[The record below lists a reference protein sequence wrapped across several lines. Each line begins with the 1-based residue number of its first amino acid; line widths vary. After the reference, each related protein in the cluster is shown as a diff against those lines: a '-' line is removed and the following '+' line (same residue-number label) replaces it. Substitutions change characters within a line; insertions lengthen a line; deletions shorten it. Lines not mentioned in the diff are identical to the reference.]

1 MTAGGAESHTRR
13 QAEAGEGEG
22 EGERSP
28 AADDDAMSSEASVGA
43 LSSDRS
49 PLAAASGSSPPPP
62 AGTPVPSAAILYP
75 AQRLRNGSAPLCSVD
90 MLGLLRPLF
99 VGTSSPGK
107 RSEVAD
113 ALGLWL
119 FPFFYITF
127 FRTFSMRER
136 RTAAQEKKAL
146 IRVS

>member
-1 MTAGGAESHTRR
+1 M
-13 QAEAGEGEG
+13 
-22 EGERSP
+22 
-28 AADDDAMSSEASVGA
+28 
-43 LSSDRS
+43 
-49 PLAAASGSSPPPP
+49 LA
-62 AGTPVPSAAILYP
+62 
-75 AQRLRNGSAPLCSVD
+75 
-90 MLGLLRPLF
+90 LLRPLF

-136 RTAAQEKKAL
+136 RTAAQEKKGIDSSEL
-146 IRVS
+146 IFFHFF